1 MSNGKRCGYYPGIY
15 TKVSS
20 YTDWIEETI
29 TSTPRRKRD
38 VENVIET
45 GEQGKKMVICDSATT
60 FSAKFGKYIGSDCE
74 YQCEN
79 QCDNVQCQ
87 FQNESDDELH
97 LKKVLQYVSD
107 HMTEFLKSDFLN
119 VI

>member
-38 VENVIET
+38 LDNVIET
-45 GEQGKKMVICDSATT
+45 GEQGKTAICDSAT
-60 FSAKFGKYIGSDCE
+60 FNARFGKYIGSDCE
-74 YQCEN
+74 YQC
-79 QCDNVQCQ
+79 DNVQCQ
-87 FQNESDDELH
+87 CENVKKEFRNEINDDSQLVQK
-97 LKKVLQYVSD
+97 LARYLSD
-107 HMTEFLKSDFLN
+107 HVTEILN
-119 VI
+119 VISI

>member
-38 VENVIET
+38 LDNNVNES
-45 GEQGKKMVICDSATT
+45 GEQGKKTVICDSATT
-60 FSAKFGKYIGSDCE
+60 FNAKFGKYIGSDCE

-79 QCDNVQCQ
+79 QCENVHSQ
-87 FQNESDDELH
+87 FQNEINDDSQLVQ
-97 LKKVLQYVSD
+97 KVFQYLND
-107 HMTEFLKSDFLN
+107 HVTEILN